1 MARRNWPPTL
11 RSWDQMSDPFVEPA
25 AHELAAER
33 ATLERMRM
41 VHARQLARALAHAT
55 RLSDDA
61 AEATEDGIRDLMD
74 EDAEADAAIQAAI
87 VRQTSN
93 RALQAIRRYQ
103 DLLAAGDALAFGHLT
118 RLWPEG
124 TGRTMEPGG
133 EKLSIGRRSVI
144 DGDEVLLVDWRAPAA
159 APFYQATPLEP
170 MGVSHRRHLNYRT
183 TPGAETA
190 DPTTDPDP
198 TAELIG
204 WSDEVFDMASITDP
218 TTRASLRGEAAILAA
233 IEAPTGSQMRSVV
246 ATIQAEQDK
255 VIRAPANR
263 PLVVQGGPGT
273 GKTVVALHRAAYLLY
288 NQRAALA
295 ESGVLIVGPSTEF
308 LSYISGVLPSLGE
321 TGVVSV
327 TASELYSGVLT
338 GGLEPA
344 RVAGIKGQARMADL
358 LANAVRDRQRPP
370 TGDLVA
376 WYGSDRVRLTAKEI
390 APLYEV
396 ARRFHT
402 HNAGADAYRLSIIEA
417 FAAKVFNPSFSNY
430 EDAFRTFAASRP
442 IRHFLTRNW
451 PTLTPEQMLNDLL
464 SSPALLRL
472 AARQLGFSQRDL
484 LALERPR
491 TLERNLDQ
499 MRFSPADLPL
509 LDELLA
515 LLGSTR
521 GDDADDQRIRE
532 RDEATEFEMAEAL
545 DAAFD
550 SVDDDDEPQDSP
562 VTYSW
567 EAQTVDDAPAFDGWA
582 RG

>member
-1 MARRNWPPTL
+1 
-11 RSWDQMSDPFVEPA
+11 MSDHLIETGA
-25 AHELAAER
+25 DELAFER
-33 ATLERMRM
+33 ASLERMRM
-41 VHARQLARALAHAT
+41 VHAKQLAQALAHAT
-55 RLSDDA
+55 RLADDA
-61 AEATEDGIRDLMD
+61 VEATEDGIRDLMD

-93 RALQAIRRYQ
+93 RAVQAIRRYQ
-103 DLLAAGDALAFGHLT
+103 ELLAAGDALAFGHLT
-118 RLWPEG
+118 RAGSNGSADHSTNGPE
-124 TGRTMEPGG
+124 
-133 EKLSIGRRSVI
+133 KVSIGRRSVI

-159 APFYQATPLEP
+159 AAFYQATPLEP
-170 MGVSHRRHLNYRT
+170 MGVTHRRHLNYQEL
-183 TPGAETA
+183 PVE
-190 DPTTDPDP
+190 DPSPDAP
-198 TAELIG
+198 EAAAELIG
-204 WSDEVFDMASITDP
+204 WSDEVFDIDAVTDP
-218 TTRASLRGEAAILAA
+218 DERATLRGEAAILAA
-233 IEAPTGSQMRSVV
+233 IEAPTSAQMRSVV

-295 ESGVLIVGPSTEF
+295 ESGVLIVGPSAEF

-327 TASELYSGVLT
+327 TASDLYSGVLT
-338 GGLEPA
+338 GRSEPA
-344 RVAGIKGQARMADL
+344 RVAAIKGQARMADL

-376 WYGSDRVRLTAKEI
+376 WYGSDRVKLTVNEI
-390 APLYEV
+390 RPLYDV

-451 PTLTPEQMLNDLL
+451 PTLSPDQMVNDLF

-472 AARQLGFSQRDL
+472 AARGLDFSARDL
-484 LALERPR
+484 MALERPR
-491 TLERNLDQ
+491 TLERNLDR
-499 MRFSPADLPL
+499 MRFSEADLPL

-521 GDDADDQRIRE
+521 GEDSDDQRIRE

-545 DAAFD
+545 DAALD
-550 SVDDDDEPQDSP
+550 SVDDEPEDTQSEYQ
-562 VTYSW
+562 VVEYSW
-567 EAQTVDDAPAFDGWA
+567 EAQTVDDAPAPDGWA